1 MPDYGVFGPFRPS
14 PGRPPPYLAGR
25 GREQSVF
32 RRLLT
37 ELEERRPP
45 PREVVLYGPR
55 GNGKTTLLAWVERE
69 AAPGTRVEVLRV
81 TPSEFHGSED
91 LAGLLRPRRWW
102 RRIVPDS
109 LSVKGVR
116 FRSPGRSASRLKE
129 IVRRRVE
136 RRPLALLVDE
146 AHTLD
151 KKAGRAL
158 LNCSQQVGA
167 ELPFLLVLAGTPDLR
182 TRLNT
187 LQASFWNRAEILPI
201 GRLPLAEAEEALR
214 RPFAAAGIAVS
225 DDALA
230 QMVGESYGYPFFIQ
244 LWGEAVWNSIRA
256 SSTEPPTEVTIAD
269 VQEAQRDFNRRRDLY
284 YADRLQELEDRDL
297 LPVARA
303 VARAFRD
310 RERMDTESVEEVV
323 REALAGRSGR
333 EAVGAARQALRHL
346 GFIWREGGSR
356 DWEPGIPSLMDYI
369 AAPSENRSR

>member
-201 GRLPLAEAEEALR
+201 GRLRPADAEQALR
-214 RPFAAAGIAVS
+214 RPFAADGTAVS
-225 DDALA
+225 DDAMTR
-230 QMVGESYGYPFFIQ
+230 MVGESDRYPFFIQ

-256 SSTEPPTEVTIAD
+256 SSSEPPAKVTMAD
-269 VQEAQRDFNRRRDLY
+269 VQKARRDFDRRKNLY
-284 YADRLQELEDRDL
+284 FLDRFRELEDGDL
-297 LPVARA
+297 LPEARA

-310 RERMDTESVEEVV
+310 RECLGAEILEEIV
-323 REALAGRSGR
+323 REALPNRKAD
-333 EAVGAARQALRHL
+333 EAADAALQALRHL
-346 GFIWREGGSR
+346 GFIWRERGR

-369 AAPSENRSR
+369 AAPDGDRSQ

>member
-109 LSVKGVR
+109 R
-116 FRSPGRSASRLKE
+116 QLKE
-129 IVRRRVE
+129 ILRRRVR

-151 KKAGRAL
+151 ETGGRAL
-158 LNCSQQVGA
+158 LNCSRQAGA

-201 GRLPLAEAEEALR
+201 GRLRPAEAEQALR
-214 RPFAAAGIAVS
+214 RPFAADGTAVS
-225 DDALA
+225 DDAMTR
-230 QMVGESYGYPFFIQ
+230 MVGESDRYPFFIQ
-244 LWGEAVWNSIRA
+244 LWGEAVWLNLNSL
-256 SSTEPPTEVTIAD
+256 
-269 VQEAQRDFNRRRDLY
+269 N
-284 YADRLQELEDRDL
+284 LQ
-297 LPVARA
+297 
-303 VARAFRD
+303 
-310 RERMDTESVEEVV
+310 VV
-323 REALAGRSGR
+323 DE
-333 EAVGAARQALRHL
+333 
-346 GFIWREGGSR
+346 
-356 DWEPGIPSLMDYI
+356 
-369 AAPSENRSR
+369 

>member
-1 MPDYGVFGPFRPS
+1 MPDYGVSGPFRPG

-81 TPSEFHGSED
+81 TPSEFHDSED
-91 LAGLLRPRRWW
+91 LASLLRSRRWW
-102 RRIVPDS
+102 RRIVPGS
-109 LSVKGVR
+109 
-116 FRSPGRSASRLKE
+116 SRLKE
-129 IVRRRVE
+129 VVRRRVE

-151 KKAGRAL
+151 QEAGRAL
-158 LNCSQQVGA
+158 LNCSQQAGA

-214 RPFAAAGIAVS
+214 RPFAADGTAVS
-225 DDALA
+225 DDAMTR
-230 QMVGESYGYPFFIQ
+230 MVGESDGYPFFIQ

-256 SSTEPPTEVTIAD
+256 SSSEPPAKVTMAD
-269 VQEAQRDFNRRRDLY
+269 VQKARRDFDRRKNLY
-284 YADRLQELEDRDL
+284 FLDRFRELEDGDL
-297 LPVARA
+297 LPEARA

-310 RERMDTESVEEVV
+310 RECLSAEILEEIV
-323 REALAGRSGR
+323 REALPNRKSD
-333 EAVGAARQALRHL
+333 EAADAALQALRHL
-346 GFIWREGGSR
+346 GFIWRERSR

-369 AAPSENRSR
+369 AAPDGDRSR

>member
-1 MPDYGVFGPFRPS
+1 MPDYGVFGPFRPG

-25 GREQSVF
+25 KREQSVF

-37 ELEERRPP
+37 DLEERRPP

-69 AAPGTRVEVLRV
+69 AAPGSRVEVLRV
-81 TPSEFHGSED
+81 TPSEFHDSED
-91 LAGLLRPRRWW
+91 LANLLRPRRWW
-102 RRIVPDS
+102 RRVALDS
-109 LSVKGVR
+109 R
-116 FRSPGRSASRLKE
+116 QLKE
-129 IVRRRVE
+129 VVRRRVE
-136 RRPLALLVDE
+136 RKPLALLVDE

-214 RPFAAAGIAVS
+214 RPFAADGTTVS
-225 DDALA
+225 DDAMTR
-230 QMVGESYGYPFFIQ
+230 MVGESDGYPFFIQ

-256 SSTEPPTEVTIAD
+256 SSSEPPAKVTTAD
-269 VQEAQRDFNRRRDLY
+269 VQRARKDFDRRKNLY
-284 YADRLQELEDRDL
+284 FLDRFRELEDRDL
-297 LPVARA
+297 LPVART
-303 VARAFRD
+303 VARAFRG
-310 RERMDTESVEEVV
+310 RELLNTEVLEEIV
-323 REALAGRSGR
+323 REALPTRK
-333 EAVGAARQALRHL
+333 VDGAADAASQALRHL
-346 GFIWREGGSR
+346 GFIWREGSR

-369 AAPSENRSR
+369 AAPSGGRPR

>member
-1 MPDYGVFGPFRPS
+1 MPDYGVFGPFRPG

-32 RRLLT
+32 RRFLT

-91 LAGLLRPRRWW
+91 LASLLRPRRWW
-102 RRIVPDS
+102 RRIVPGS
-109 LSVKGVR
+109 
-116 FRSPGRSASRLKE
+116 SRLKE
-129 IVRRRVE
+129 VVRRRVE

-167 ELPFLLVLAGTPDLR
+167 EFPFLLVLAGTPDLR

-214 RPFAAAGIAVS
+214 RPFAADGIAVS

-256 SSTEPPTEVTIAD
+256 SSAEPPTEVTIAD

-310 RERMDTESVEEVV
+310 RERLDTESVEEVV
-323 REALAGRSGR
+323 REALAGRRGR

-356 DWEPGIPSLMDYI
+356 DWEPGIPSLMEYI
-369 AAPSENRSR
+369 AAPSEDRSR